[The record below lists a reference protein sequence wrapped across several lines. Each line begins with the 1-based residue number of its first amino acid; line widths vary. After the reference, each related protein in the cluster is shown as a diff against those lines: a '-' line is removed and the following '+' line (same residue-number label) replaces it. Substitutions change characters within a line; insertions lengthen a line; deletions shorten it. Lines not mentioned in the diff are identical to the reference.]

1 MAIAAYAACL
11 HGLSGLYGLSGLCD
25 WFGLVWFVQFE
36 HQAAIFGEKS
46 FFLFKSVKILMLGQ
60 ENI

>member
-36 HQAAIFGEKS
+36 AAIFGEKS